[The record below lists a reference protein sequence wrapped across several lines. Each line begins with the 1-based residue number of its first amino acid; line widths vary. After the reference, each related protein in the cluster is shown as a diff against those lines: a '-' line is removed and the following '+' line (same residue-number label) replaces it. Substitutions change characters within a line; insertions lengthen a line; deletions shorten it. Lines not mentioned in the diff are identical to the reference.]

1 MAKPTANTELGGAK
15 IVLLADST
23 GTTPAARCPAAVQS
37 SASGDAAYTIGW
49 QGVATH
55 RAGDALTS
63 PGGFVVGGG
72 GVGTASAPVALI
84 AGKAGSTVTIP
95 EIATTTPGATDPALV
110 VRLASSGGTAIG
122 AVTISAGAASIGTVV
137 LGAGAATVG
146 AVTQGAGAAV
156 AGWRVL
162 IHDGTNAVAIK
173 GTGAAALTTDSS
185 LVVALSPNSAIPAGT
200 ATIGGTRS
208 VGWDHAALAPQ
219 RGLVIGSTSVAEQT
233 LLTTDAT
240 NIFNVVDLM
249 VSWYAG
255 SASMPTTATYLSF
268 KHGASGLEFARV
280 YLPLIVGASYTEKMT
295 FTIPTRGTSTQS
307 VMVQLNQAGGTGF
320 QFSTVVHAYRSAA

>member
-55 RAGDALTS
+55 RAGDALTT
-63 PGGFVVGGG
+63 PGGFSVGGG

-162 IHDGTNAVAIK
+162 IHDGTNAAAIK
-173 GTGAAALTTDSS
+173 AASTAALATDPS

-200 ATIGGTRS
+200 ATIGS
-208 VGWDHAALAPQ
+208 VKQGGWDHAALAPQ
-219 RGLVIGSTSVAEQT
+219 RGLQIGISDTNENT
-233 LLTTDAT
+233 LLAAVTPL
-240 NIFNVVDLM
+240 NNVVD
-249 VSWYAG
+249 VAVGYFSGTA
-255 SASMPTTATYLSF
+255 AAPTTPTYLSF
-268 KHGASGLEFARV
+268 RHGVAGTEFLRV
-280 YLPLIVGASYTEKMT
+280 YLPVALSTNFSDKYT
-295 FTIPTRGTSTQS
+295 FTIPSRGATLQAVT
-307 VMVQLNQAGGTGF
+307 VKINQAGGTGY
-320 QFSTVVHAYRSAA
+320 QYSAVVHAYTTAT